1 MAFRQAKFKQHS
13 TTSLCHSDKIM
24 VSEALYR
31 SVLSYLHHQIIF
43 LDEDTDAATAV
54 KQMHDVK
61 AETIIVKNRKDEYV
75 GIITDS
81 DILDKIVMRGED
93 SDNVP
98 IRTIMSSPI
107 ITISANANVKQALE
121 LMRLNTIKRVPV
133 TDNIQILGI
142 VTQEGLANAIRTSV
156 LEQTFRPY
164 RTIIREHYKPIF
176 GNLGFILQ
184 FAGFLFIGPATLAA
198 LMGEVVPAVG
208 IFLCVIFM
216 SVTGFIMNS
225 YGERLPMNLKQASLL
240 MVSSF
245 VLLSLFGSIPYIYV
259 NPFLSGIDPFTLFL
273 NSFFESASGFTT
285 TGLSFISSPEELPK
299 SFDLYRSYTQY
310 IGGLSFVYLIVAF
323 FYPERKL
330 RHIRGMIGGG
340 NLKVKQLIVT
350 IAVIFSAYAIV
361 LIFFLYLS
369 GQADMFYS
377 VTLILSTVTGGGFVP
392 TSTAIE
398 SQSNLELTTLMIG
411 MIISALPFVFHYAV
425 FSKEMHT
432 TSVRPELFLYMG
444 IIIIF
449 IVIFYFTF
457 INTLYV
463 KSELMASVF
472 HVISAATNSGFQ
484 FIDISHISIESKV
497 ILLIAMLIGGTA
509 FSTAG
514 GIKVG
519 RLLHIIQRVT
529 HKKFTTDNS
538 GGSISAI
545 ASPFNKKYI
554 ITNESRPPVKL
565 KEEKIFNEAIY
576 VVILFISVSLVTGM
590 IISQMDKENFMDSLF
605 DSVSALTTTGLSTG
619 VTSIDMNPL
628 SKIVL
633 IINMIVGRFEIIT
646 IIYLFLNISKK
657 RLQSQSH

>member
-1 MAFRQAKFKQHS
+1 
-13 TTSLCHSDKIM
+13 M
-24 VSEALYR
+24 VSEALER
-31 SVLSYLHHQIIF
+31 SVLSYLHHQIII
-43 LDEDTDAATAV
+43 LDEDIDSATAV

-61 AETIIVKNRKDEYV
+61 AETIIVKNKKDEYI

-98 IRTIMSSPI
+98 IKTIMSSPI
-107 ITISANANVKQALE
+107 ITISAKANVRQALE
-121 LMRLNTIKRVPV
+121 LMRLNTIKRIPV

-142 VTQEGLANAIRTSV
+142 ITQENLANAIRTSV

-164 RTIIREHYKPIF
+164 RTIVREHYKPIF

-198 LMGEVVPAVG
+198 LMGEAVSAVG
-208 IFLCVIFM
+208 IFLCVISM
-216 SVTGFIMNS
+216 SVTGFVLNS
-225 YGERLPMNLKQASLL
+225 YGERLPMNLKQASFL

-245 VLLSLFGSIPYIYV
+245 VLLSLFGSIPYMYV
-259 NPFLSGIDPFTLFL
+259 NPFLDKNEPLSLFL

-285 TGLSFISSPEELPK
+285 TGLSFIALPEELPK
-299 SFDLYRSYTQY
+299 SFDLYRSFTQY

-340 NLKVKQLIVT
+340 NLKVKQLILT
-350 IAVIFSAYAIV
+350 IGVIFSAYAIV
-361 LIFFLYLS
+361 LFIFLYLS
-369 GQADMFYS
+369 GQADTLYS
-377 VTLILSTVTGGGFVP
+377 VSLIFSTVTGGGFVP

-398 SQSNLELTTLMIG
+398 SQNDLELTTIMIG
-411 MIISALPFVFHYAV
+411 MIISALPFVFHYAI
-425 FSKEMHT
+425 FSKKMHT
-432 TSVRPELFLYMG
+432 TSVRPELFLYLG
-444 IIIIF
+444 IIVTF
-449 IVIFYFTF
+449 IVIFYFAF
-457 INTLYV
+457 IHTV
-463 KSELMASVF
+463 EVQSELMTSIF
-472 HVISAATNSGFQ
+472 HVVSAATNSGFQ
-484 FIDISHISIESKV
+484 FINISEISIEAKL
-497 ILLIAMLIGGTA
+497 ILIIVMLIGGTA

-519 RLLHIIQRVT
+519 RLLHIIQKIT
-529 HKKFTTDNS
+529 GKKFTTDNS
-538 GGSISAI
+538 GGSISAV
-545 ASPFNKKYI
+545 ASPLNKKYI
-554 ITNESRPPVKL
+554 VTNESRSIKL

-576 VVILFISVSLVTGM
+576 VVILFISVSLITGM
-590 IISQMDKENFMDSLF
+590 IISHTDKENFMDSLF
-605 DSVSALTTTGLSTG
+605 DSVSALTTTGLSSG
-619 VTSIDMNPL
+619 ITSIDMEPL

-657 RLQSQSH
+657 RLQLQPH

>member
-1 MAFRQAKFKQHS
+1 
-13 TTSLCHSDKIM
+13 M
-24 VSEALYR
+24 VSAALER
-31 SVLSYLHHQIIF
+31 SILSYMHHQIIF
-43 LDEDTDAATAV
+43 LDEDTDSATAV
-54 KQMHDVK
+54 KQMHDAK
-61 AETIIVKNRKDEYV
+61 AETIIVKNKKDEYI

-93 SDNVP
+93 SDNVS
-98 IRTIMSSPI
+98 IKTIMSSPI
-107 ITISANANVKQALE
+107 ITISAKANVKQALE

-133 TDNIQILGI
+133 TDNIHILGI

-198 LMGEVVPAVG
+198 LMGEVIPAVG

-216 SVTGFIMNS
+216 SVTGFVMNS
-225 YGERLPMNLKQASLL
+225 YGERIPMSLKQASLL
-240 MVSSF
+240 LVSSF
-245 VLLSLFGSIPYIYV
+245 VLLSLFGSIPYMYV
-259 NPFLSGIDPFTLFL
+259 NPFFAGIDPFTLFL

-285 TGLSFISSPEELPK
+285 TGLSFIVSPEELPK

-330 RHIRGMIGGG
+330 MHIRGMIGGG
-340 NLKVKQLIVT
+340 NLKVKQLILT

-369 GQADMFYS
+369 GQTDTLLS
-377 VTLILSTVTGGGFVP
+377 ITLIFSTVTGGGFVP
-392 TSTAIE
+392 TSSAIE
-398 SQSNLELTTLMIG
+398 SQNNFELATLMIG

-432 TSVRPELFLYMG
+432 TSVRPELFMYMG
-444 IIIIF
+444 IIVVF
-449 IVIFYFTF
+449 ILIFYITFT
-457 INTLYV
+457 NTLDV
-463 KSELMASVF
+463 QSDLMASVF

-484 FIDISHISIESKV
+484 FIDISLITIESKV
-497 ILLIAMLIGGTA
+497 ILIIAMLIGGTA

-519 RLLHIIQRVT
+519 RLLHIIQKATR
-529 HKKFTTDNS
+529 KKVTTDNS

-545 ASPFNKKYI
+545 ASPFNRKYV
-554 ITNESRPPVKL
+554 ITHEARPIKL

-576 VVILFISVSLVTGM
+576 VVILFIVVSLITGT
-590 IISQMDKENFMDSLF
+590 IISYTDKANFMDSFF

-619 VTSIDMNPL
+619 ITSIDMDPL

-633 IINMIVGRFEIIT
+633 IVNMIIGRFEIIT

-657 RLQSQSH
+657 RPNTFRIQN